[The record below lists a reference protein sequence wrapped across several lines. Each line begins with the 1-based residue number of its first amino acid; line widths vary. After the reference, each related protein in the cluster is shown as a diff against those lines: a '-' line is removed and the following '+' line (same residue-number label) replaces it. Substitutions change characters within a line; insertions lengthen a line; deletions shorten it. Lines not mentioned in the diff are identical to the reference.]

1 MAALAWLLFSLA
13 AGVVDAGHLRGL
25 RGLSEDLGTMLRADV
40 AKAASAFFKTFQIE
54 GNQGGAPAASV
65 DTTASG
71 AHLIQELLSNKKL
84 TDEITL
90 KPTRNGWVQ
99 SGRLYDI
106 LMKDAHVGKETHV
119 STQDGLV
126 TFSVEDLSVD
136 VEFRLQGDRQR
147 EGPIVRRLHVAGLPH
162 RGLRTRRVPFR
173 QGPRPR
179 GRFVSTVFRSTRF
192 TRYEATHVSRCL
204 ALFGQSVDVC
214 LCV

>member
-1 MAALAWLLFSLA
+1 
-13 AGVVDAGHLRGL
+13 
-25 RGLSEDLGTMLRADV
+25 MLRADV

-136 VEFRLQGDRQR
+136 VECQYDLRLSSFGYKETGNVRARLFGASMLLDFPI
-147 EGPIVRRLHVAGLPH
+147 EGSGPGGCHFGKGLDLEAGSSQQCLGLHGLHLMRLNMFQDVWH
-162 RGLRTRRVPFR
+162 
-173 QGPRPR
+173 
-179 GRFVSTVFRSTRF
+179 
-192 TRYEATHVSRCL
+192 CL
-204 ALFGQSVDVC
+204 ASLWMLILLFKQRKNHGEAHGCTVP
-214 LCV
+214 